1 MSAHWTKLS
10 ETSERLGFRK
20 MFKRLFRLP
29 DGPELEF
36 VVKDEGET
44 VVTLAFTESGDVIL
58 AEQFRP
64 GPEKILRELPGGG
77 RESGESLHQA
87 AGRELLEETGYA
99 GDLVY
104 VGAHLRCAYSTAI
117 THVFVATNCRKIA
130 EPSLD
135 EAERV
140 RVVQASLESFLAQL
154 RSGDLTDVGGAW
166 MALDHL
172 KIR

>member
-1 MSAHWTKLS
+1 MTAPWIKLS
-10 ETSERLGFRK
+10 EASERLGFRK

-44 VVTLAFTESGDVIL
+44 VCVLAMTSGGAVIL

-77 RESGESLHQA
+77 RESGESFHQA
-87 AGRELLEETGYA
+87 ASRELLEETGYV
-99 GDLVY
+99 GDLVH
-104 VGAHLRCAYSTAI
+104 VGQQYRCAYSTGI
-117 THVFVATNCRKIA
+117 SHVFVATNCRKVT
-130 EPSLD
+130 EPKLD

-140 RVVQASLESFLAQL
+140 RVVEVTLEVFMNQL
-154 RSGDLTDVGGAW
+154 RAGDLTDVGGAW
-166 MALDHL
+166 QALDHL
-172 KIR
+172 GIR